1 MMVNFTGRK
10 DMQAYGNAMHR
21 IAWIT
26 AACLIDRHR
35 DRAVDVIREHLS
47 DVERAVALG
56 EPSEELEFWCATAR
70 ALIEILRTTREV
82 GEAAH

>member
-1 MMVNFTGRK
+1 
-10 DMQAYGNAMHR
+10 MHR

-35 DRAVDVIREHLS
+35 ERAVDVIREHLN
-47 DVERAVALG
+47 DVERAVALD
-56 EPSEELEFWCATAR
+56 EPTDELEFWCATAR
-70 ALIEILRTTREV
+70 AVIEILRGTREA

>member
-1 MMVNFTGRK
+1 
-10 DMQAYGNAMHR
+10 MHR

-35 DRAVDVIREHLS
+35 DRAIDVIRQHLD
-47 DVERAVALG
+47 DVEQAVKCG
-56 EPSEELEFWCATAR
+56 EPTDELEFWCATAR
-70 ALIEILRTTREV
+70 AVLEILRGTRET